1 MIGLV
6 PEGARLNH
14 ARLDGGEA
22 HSRLQQTRNGNT
34 GSGEVVLPKC
44 RVNTAIVLL
53 GMTEIALWVFSNLIV
68 SRHRRRHSARFV
80 DA

>member
-6 PEGARLNH
+6 PKGARLNH

-22 HSRLQQTRNGNT
+22 HSCLQQTRNGNT
-34 GSGEVVLPKC
+34 SSGEAVLPKYWLK
-44 RVNTAIVLL
+44 TAIVLL
-53 GMTEIALWVFSNLIV
+53 GMTEIALWVLSSFIV
-68 SRHRRRHSARFV
+68 SRHRRRYTARFV